1 MKYKLIGTNN
11 TFNPIETIFEN
22 RNITKDLFNLDESVI
37 EDYNNFDHM
46 QEGILLLLKHINNNN
61 KILIVPDCD
70 VDGMTSFAVLYNY
83 IKKVL
88 KYENLCYVIHQGKQH
103 GLSYDIVIDDDIG
116 LVVMPDA
123 SSNDFKQHKS
133 LKDRGID
140 TLVIDHHDCD
150 KGYSPYAVVINNQLS
165 KKVKN
170 KNGSGALVCYK
181 FIKALDDYLFEN
193 KADYFYDIVSLGNV
207 ADTMPLYEKETRYYV
222 HEGIKKINNSFLKA
236 LIEANQY
243 DLDGKYNV
251 DKIGWTIAPKLNGTI
266 RSGNNEEKLKMV
278 EAFVSDDYDF
288 CLETANICKN
298 VKTRQDNAVKSALKK
313 IELAISLKKDDRCI
327 ILNVGENLNKSHTG
341 LVAGKIADKYKLPTL
356 LYRGVY
362 NKPNFIGGSFRG
374 IDSISEDTRLDILNS
389 GLVEFSEGHPNAGGW
404 QCNKDNLDKL
414 KEYLN
419 DLYKDK
425 DIVDGKEYLV
435 DFILSKDEIDEF
447 IINELAQAEDEFGN
461 GIDIPLLL
469 FKDIELN
476 LTDKNLKGKL
486 NIVFYINDIKFIK
499 KFATNILK
507 GEIINSLV
515 KTNIIG
521 KCTMDTYHNCGQVEI
536 VEIEII

>member
-1 MKYKLIGTNN
+1 MQYKLIGKNN
-11 TFNPIETIFEN
+11 IILPLETVLKN
-22 RNITKDLFNLDESVI
+22 RNIDKSLFNLTDSVI
-37 EDYNNFDHM
+37 EDYNNFDNI
-46 QEGILLLLKHINNNN
+46 EDGIKLLLKHINNKS
-61 KILIVPDCD
+61 KIVMIIDCD
-70 VDGMTSFAVLYNY
+70 VDGHSSFAILYNY
-83 IKKVL
+83 IKRFL
-88 KYENLCYVIHQGKQH
+88 EYDNLYYIVHEGKQH
-103 GLSYDIVIDDDIG
+103 GLSNDIVIKDDVG
-116 LVVMPDA
+116 LVIVPDA
-123 SSNDFKQHKS
+123 GSNDFKQHKS
-133 LKDRGID
+133 LKNRGIE
-140 TLVIDHHDCD
+140 TLIIDHHDCD
-150 KGYSPYAVVINNQLS
+150 KGYSPYAIVINNQLS
-165 KKVKN
+165 NKIKN
-170 KNGSGALVCYK
+170 KNSSGAFVVYK
-181 FIKALDDYLFEN
+181 FVKALDNYLFGNLLNEYSDLN
-193 KADYFYDIVSLGNV
+193 MWGNIADVINLH
-207 ADTMPLYEKETRYYV
+207 EKETRYYV
-222 HEGIKKINNSFLKA
+222 YEGLKNINNLFLKA
-236 LIEANQY
+236 LIEIKSYELESKLNI
-243 DLDGKYNV
+243 NS
-251 DKIGWTIAPKLNGTI
+251 IGWTLSPLVNATV
-266 RSGNNEEKLKMV
+266 RSGSHEEKLKMV

-288 CLETANICKN
+288 CLETANMCKT
-298 VKTRQDNAVKSALKK
+298 VKARQDSTVKSALKK
-313 IELAISLKKDDRCI
+313 IELKISLKKEDRCI
-327 ILNVGENLNKSHTG
+327 ILNVGETLNKSHTG

-356 LYRGVY
+356 LYRSVY
-362 NKPNFIGGSFRG
+362 NKPNLIGGSFRG

-507 GEIINSLV
+507 GEIINSSV
-515 KTNIIG
+515 RTNIIG
-521 KCTMDTYHNCGQVEI
+521 KCTMDTYHNCGQVEV